1 MIRKATADDADA
13 YLRIAGYAYSFPEQA
28 SERAKER
35 FVASCDEYYFAEE
48 DGTAIAT
55 ARLLPFQQNVRGIW
69 KKMGGIGMVACSPE
83 YRRQGH
89 TREMI
94 LKMLTDMQA
103 EDYAVSCLYPFKDTF
118 YMALG
123 YVKMPPTGG
132 LEFEPSQLRSKA
144 YPEGYSVKRV
154 EGPDGYEAWSILHAS
169 AVEQIH
175 GAVRRSE
182 KRWIELT
189 KYMKGKIAVA
199 YGPDNKPAGVMIY
212 GIKGFGQ
219 GHDWAETGRISVL
232 EMFWS
237 NYAARDALFAFLFMH
252 SDQIVKVTLPG
263 SPVYDDYY
271 HWIEGMHNPS
281 MSTRMLPMA
290 RIVSV
295 ENALSGL
302 HVKQGGAATIE
313 VQDAL
318 LKSNSGSYLVSG
330 SDGRLDVTR
339 TKKKADVRMTTEGL
353 TALLYGM
360 LSSEQ
365 AQNLGWIS
373 GHVPQVFTDWL
384 PRATPW
390 LTEDF

>member
-1 MIRKATADDADA
+1 MIRRATPDDADA
-13 YLRIAGYAYSFPEQA
+13 YLRIAGYAYSFPDQA
-28 SERAKER
+28 GEKAKER
-35 FVASCDEYYFAEE
+35 FVASYDEYYFAEE
-48 DGTAIAT
+48 DGTPIAT
-55 ARLLPFQQNVRGIW
+55 ARLLPFQQNVRGTW

-83 YRRQGH
+83 YRRRGH

-144 YPEGYSVKRV
+144 YPAGYSVKRI
-154 EGPDGYEAWSILHAS
+154 EGPDGHKAWSILHAS

-182 KRWIELT
+182 KRWTELT

-199 YGPDNKPAGVMIY
+199 YGPDNKPAGVMVY

-219 GHDWAETGRISVL
+219 GHDWAETGRINVL

-237 NYAARDALFAFLFMH
+237 DYAARDALFAFLFMH

-271 HWIEGMHNPS
+271 HWIEEIHSPS
-281 MSTRMLPMA
+281 MTTRMLPMS
-290 RIVSV
+290 RIVSI
-295 ENALSGL
+295 EEALSGL
-302 HVKQGGAATIE
+302 SVKQDGAATIE
-313 VQDAL
+313 VQDPL
-318 LKSNSGSYLVSG
+318 LKSNNGSYAISG
-330 SDGRLDVTR
+330 SDGRLNVSR
-339 TKKKADVRMTTEGL
+339 TKKKADVSMTIDGL
-353 TALLYGM
+353 TALLYGT
-360 LSSEQ
+360 LFPEQ
-365 AQNLGWIS
+365 AEVLGWIS
-373 GHVPQVFTDWL
+373 GHVPEILAEWL